1 VTHPL
6 DPQQTPAGTAQH
18 PVPAGSSVGEFP
30 VGKVLVIR
38 HGETE
43 WSASGRHTSVT
54 DVPLTARGIEQARGL
69 AGRLASRRIVRVVV
83 SPRRR
88 ARDTAEL
95 AGLLDPVVDPDAA
108 EWFYGAYEGR
118 TTEEIRRDRPGWT
131 IWTGD
136 PPGGE
141 TAAEVRTRADR
152 LLTSI
157 RPFLADGDVAI
168 VGHGHFGRVLTARY
182 LGFPVPAGAHFL
194 LGPATLCTLGTEH
207 DAPTID
213 TWNLPP
219 LTEEAP

>member
-1 VTHPL
+1 VTHPH

-18 PVPAGSSVGEFP
+18 PVPAGSSI
-30 VGKVLVIR
+30 GKVLVIR

-54 DVPLTARGIEQARGL
+54 DVPLTARGVRQARGL
-69 AGRLASRRIVRVVV
+69 AGRVAPRRIVRVVV

-88 ARDTAEL
+88 ARETAEL
-95 AGLLDPVVDPDAA
+95 AGLPDPVVDPDAA
-108 EWFYGAYEGR
+108 EWFYGADEGR

-141 TAAEVRTRADR
+141 TAAEVGARADR
-152 LLTSI
+152 LLASI
-157 RPFLADGDVAI
+157 RPFLTDGDVAV

-182 LGFPVPAGAHFL
+182 LGFPVAAGAHFL
-194 LGPATLCTLGTEH
+194 LEPATLCALGTEH

-219 LTEEAP
+219 LAEEAP